1 MNRLKKLLISLALLA
16 CASSLT
22 AQDGTLEVEIIR
34 QKFRNFEYD
43 SVITY
48 ATKALAEKEHFS
60 RENLIDIYEL
70 KAISHFSLLEMN
82 ASLSS
87 FLEILKID
95 PAYSLDPVKTSPKIL
110 SFFEE
115 LKKSYQ
121 PEVRGETAR
130 LMAKVDTI
138 KIADNR
144 TGELKSCLVKS
155 MVLPGWGH
163 IQLEKKTK
171 GIFLTAAGFV
181 SLGLAINYA
190 IDTESKE
197 KSYLNET
204 DMARIESKYD
214 AYNRAYRLRNIFM
227 TSFAVVWLY
236 TQADL
241 LFFQKFE
248 MNADA
253 AVIQPHFYHG
263 EKSLVG
269 LSIHF

>member
-1 MNRLKKLLISLALLA
+1 MSLALVA
-16 CASSLT
+16 CAASLA
-22 AQDGTLEVEIIR
+22 AQDGTLEVEIVR

-48 ATKALAEKEHFS
+48 ASKALAEKEHFS
-60 RENLIDIYEL
+60 SENLIDIYEL

-95 PAYSLDPVKTSPKIL
+95 PDYSLDPVKTSPKIL

-121 PEVRGETAR
+121 PEVRDETAR
-130 LMAKVDTI
+130 QTAKIDTVR
-138 KIADNR
+138 IADDR

-155 MVLPGWGH
+155 MLLPGWGH
-163 IQLEKKTK
+163 FQLDKKTK
-171 GIFLTAAGFV
+171 GIFLTGAGLA

-190 IDTESKE
+190 LDTEDKE

-204 DMARIESKYD
+204 DMGRIEPKYD

-227 TSFAVVWLY
+227 ASFAVVWLY

-241 LFFQKFE
+241 LFLQKLE
-248 MNADA
+248 MNAGA
-253 AVIQPHFYHG
+253 AVIQPHLYHG